1 MIVLGIETATAV
13 CAVALVDD
21 DVVRAERRY
30 EIPQA
35 HSEKLM
41 ECVDDCLKSAGLV
54 LSSIDGIAVSIG
66 PGSFTGLRIG
76 LSVAKG
82 LAFAA
87 DKPLIGVPTL
97 EALAVQPVRK
107 GVAETDDVI
116 VPMIDARR
124 DEVYI
129 ALFRRHEKN
138 VEQMLPSQAV
148 RCAEAISIL
157 SGHRRVILVGDG
169 ADKFYH
175 YYSQSELNNN
185 LRVLQ
190 PDRDLQSCSAIDVA
204 GRGVLKFRNG
214 DRDNMNTL
222 EPMYIKD
229 FYTTAKPQQFSV
241 ES

>member
-41 ECVDDCLKSAGLV
+41 ECVDDCLKSAGLI
-54 LSSIDGIAVSIG
+54 LSSIDGIAISIG

-87 DKPLIGVPTL
+87 GKPLVGVPTL
-97 EALAVQPVRK
+97 EALALQPVRK
-107 GVAETDDVI
+107 DIGEADDVI

-124 DEVYI
+124 DEVYTAI
-129 ALFRRHEKN
+129 FRRHGQEC
-138 VEQMLPSQAV
+138 
-148 RCAEAISIL
+148 R
-157 SGHRRVILVGDG
+157 
-169 ADKFYH
+169 
-175 YYSQSELNNN
+175 
-185 LRVLQ
+185 
-190 PDRDLQSCSAIDVA
+190 
-204 GRGVLKFRNG
+204 
-214 DRDNMNTL
+214 
-222 EPMYIKD
+222 
-229 FYTTAKPQQFSV
+229 TTASLASCPVLGSDDNPV
-241 ES
+241 RLSPDCSCRRWSE